1 MIWLGVWLLER
12 YAGTVKPVGSPST
25 VEKPSAR
32 RRFSAL
38 AKDASPALLGG
49 LLHAA
54 LAAVALPGIAQ
65 PRVAIPAAFLAL
77 LPLLW
82 AAKGRGH
89 LLPLFFGVWLG
100 QVPLWVLQQWW
111 VLEVS
116 EFGFFPLV
124 AVQAGWAGL
133 FVVLLRLVRG
143 HVAGVPLPLTAA
155 VLWAGVEFFR
165 AQVFL
170 TGYAWGLSGEALID
184 VPALATPARVGGL
197 TLVAFLMML
206 LMAGVWRLC
215 VGRVEAPARR
225 WVGAACG
232 GGALAAWAA
241 MVFLVDPTYHRLQT
255 SVPVAVVQTNLPQS
269 NKLAWTISDEVRD
282 FQRFMALT
290 REAAAAPEGTQ
301 RPAFIVWPET
311 MAPGITL
318 EPSALEAL
326 RTAEVYFPLPAGQF
340 GEEATRLPATAF
352 AEELLAE
359 QREIGVP
366 MLVGE
371 EAIEGLA
378 INEDE
383 QGRVS
388 FSQDKRF
395 NSAYLVQDGAVRPE
409 RYDKMHLTP
418 FGEIMPVISRW
429 DWLEGNLLDLAAG
442 GMKFD
447 LAEGT
452 RRTVF
457 DIPASEFKSG
467 VVRVA
472 TPICFE
478 STDPALCR
486 RLAFERGARRADL
499 IVNLTNDG
507 WFGESDLA
515 RRQHLRLA
523 RWRAFEL
530 VTPVVRAANTGFS
543 AVIADDGRVRA
554 QLGSRVDGV
563 LRVEVGM
570 HLGAAVTP
578 YARAGEWAGWSLLT
592 GTAMLVGWA
601 LIRRGKDRPAERVA
615 AA

>member
-1 MIWLGVWLLER
+1 MER
-12 YAGTVKPVGSPST
+12 YAATVKSAGMPSA
-25 VEKPSAR
+25 VEKPSLR

-38 AKDASPALLGG
+38 ARDASPALLGG

-54 LAAVALPGIAQ
+54 LAAIALPGVAQ
-65 PRVAIPAAFLAL
+65 SSVAIPAAFLAL

-82 AAKGRGH
+82 AAKGRGRV
-89 LLPLFFGVWLG
+89 LPLFVGVWLG

-124 AVQAGWAGL
+124 AVQACWAGL
-133 FVVLLRLVRG
+133 FVVLLRLVRDRVQG
-143 HVAGVPLPLTAA
+143 AALPLSAA

-184 VPALATPARVGGL
+184 MPALATPARVGGL

-206 LMAGVWRLC
+206 LMAGLWRLC

-225 WVGAACG
+225 WVGAACA
-232 GGALAAWAA
+232 GAAAVAWAA
-241 MVFLVDPTYHRLQT
+241 MVFVVDPTYHRLKT

-269 NKLAWTISDEVRD
+269 NKLAWTIADEVRD
-282 FQRFMALT
+282 FQRFMDLT
-290 REAAAAPEGTQ
+290 RDAAAATAGTP

-318 EPSALEAL
+318 EPSALDVL
-326 RTAEVYFPLPAGQF
+326 RRAEVYFPLPEGVLGNEPAKLA
-340 GEEATRLPATAF
+340 ATSF
-352 AEELLAE
+352 AEELFTQ

-371 EAIEGLA
+371 EAIEGLR
-378 INEDE
+378 IHEDD

-388 FSQDKRF
+388 FTQDKRY
-395 NSAYLVQDGAVRPE
+395 NSAYLIMDGVVQPE
-409 RYDKMHLTP
+409 RYDKIHLTP

-429 DWLEGNLLDLAAG
+429 EWLEGNLLDLAAG
-442 GMKFD
+442 GMTFD

-457 DIPASEFKSG
+457 DIPASELKSG
-467 VVRVA
+467 TIRIA

-486 RLAFERGARRADL
+486 RLTFERGARRADL

-530 VTPVVRAANTGFS
+530 VTPVVRAANTGYS
-543 AVIADDGRVRA
+543 AVIADDGRVQA
-554 QLGSRVDGV
+554 QLASRIDGV
-563 LRVEVGM
+563 LRVDVGI
-570 HLGAAVTP
+570 HLGAGVSP
-578 YARAGEWAGWSLLT
+578 YARAGEWAGWSSLT
-592 GTAMLVGWA
+592 GTAFLAGWA
-601 LIRRGKDRPAERVA
+601 MVQGRKGRAAERSNPA
-615 AA
+615 